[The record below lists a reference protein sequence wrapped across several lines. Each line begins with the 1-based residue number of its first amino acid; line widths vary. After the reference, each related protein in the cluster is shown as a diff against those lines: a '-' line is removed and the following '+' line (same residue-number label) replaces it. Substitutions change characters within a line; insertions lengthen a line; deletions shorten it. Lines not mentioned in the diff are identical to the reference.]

1 MLTESLLLAGAGG
14 ALAIPLAWWGA
25 SALGGT
31 IDTTPDWRVFG
42 FTAALSL
49 AAGVAFGVAPAFRAT
64 RPAHNRYRPAGRTID
79 RALVVVQVTLS
90 VVLVTGAALFVR
102 SLQQLWR
109 VDVGYDR
116 NNVLLF
122 SIDTKLAGYP
132 AARSLDVYQRVLER
146 VRTVP
151 GVRSAAASLVRPVD
165 DYFSFADRL
174 SWIDGR
180 ELREPIR
187 VRWNSV
193 TPGYF
198 SDDLRRRWWPGAIS
212 TRGTSTK
219 APKVAI
225 VNQLLAAR
233 AFPGQDPIGHKIGPW
248 TVVGVVKDGRYA
260 GPRDEA
266 RPVLYYPLA
275 QNNPAFA
282 FASFE
287 LRGTPAVEDV
297 RRAVASVDGNLPVF
311 RVRTLRAQSEEA
323 LEQERLLA
331 GVSSFFGVLALILAC
346 VGLYGLMAYAVTRRT
361 AEIGI
366 RMALGARRGHVAG
379 MVLRETLALAGAGI
393 AIGIPLAWW
402 SARYAGSLLYG
413 VGPADPVAIGVTVS
427 ALLAVAL
434 LAAFVP
440 ARRATRVDPMTALRS
455 E

>member
-1 MLTESLLLAGAGG
+1 
-14 ALAIPLAWWGA
+14 LAWWGA

-31 IDTTPDWRVFG
+31 IDTTPNWRVFA
-42 FTAALSL
+42 FTAAVSL
-49 AAGVAFGVAPAFRAT
+49 TAGVVFGVAPAFRAT
-64 RPAHNRYRPAGRTID
+64 RLAHNRYRAGGRTVD

-90 VVLVTGAALFVR
+90 VVLVAGAGLFVR

-116 NNVLLF
+116 DNVLLF

-132 AARSLDVYQRVLER
+132 AARSLDVYKRVLDR
-146 VRTVP
+146 VQAVP

-165 DYFSFADRL
+165 DYFSFVDRL
-174 SWIDGR
+174 AWIDGR

-187 VRWNSV
+187 VSWNSV

-198 SDDLRRRWWPGAIS
+198 ATIS
-212 TRGTSTK
+212 TSLLAGRDFDTRDVEA

-233 AFPGQDPIGHKIGPW
+233 AFPGQDPIGHRIGPW
-248 TVVGVVKDGRYA
+248 TVIGVVKDGRYA
-260 GPRDEA
+260 GPRDEP

-323 LEQERLLA
+323 LQQERLLA
-331 GVSSFFGVLALILAC
+331 GVSTFFGVLALILAS
-346 VGLYGLMAYAVTRRT
+346 VGLYGLMAYAVTRRS

-379 MVLRETLALAGAGI
+379 MVLRETLALTGAGI
-393 AIGIPLAWW
+393 ALGIPLALWG
-402 SARYAGSLLYG
+402 ARYAASLLYG
-413 VGPADPVAIGVTVS
+413 VGPADPIAIGVTVA
-427 ALLAVAL
+427 ALLGVAL
-434 LAAFVP
+434 LAAYVP
-440 ARRATRVDPMTALRS
+440 ARRAMRVDPMTALRS

>member
-1 MLTESLLLAGAGG
+1 M
-14 ALAIPLAWWGA
+14 
-25 SALGGT
+25 
-31 IDTTPDWRVFG
+31 
-42 FTAALSL
+42 
-49 AAGVAFGVAPAFRAT
+49 
-64 RPAHNRYRPAGRTID
+64 D

-151 GVRSAAASLVRPVD
+151 GVRSAAASMVRPVD
-165 DYFSFADRL
+165 DYFSFTDRL

-187 VRWNSV
+187 VGWNSV

-198 SDDLRRRWWPGAIS
+198 STLATTLLAGRDFDARDVEA
-212 TRGTSTK
+212 
-219 APKVAI
+219 APNVAI

-297 RRAVASVDGNLPVF
+297 RRAVASVDGNLPMF
-311 RVRTLRAQSEEA
+311 RVRTLRAQSEDA

-379 MVLRETLALAGAGI
+379 MVLRETLVLAGAGI

-413 VGPADPVAIGVTVS
+413 VGPADPVAIGVTVA